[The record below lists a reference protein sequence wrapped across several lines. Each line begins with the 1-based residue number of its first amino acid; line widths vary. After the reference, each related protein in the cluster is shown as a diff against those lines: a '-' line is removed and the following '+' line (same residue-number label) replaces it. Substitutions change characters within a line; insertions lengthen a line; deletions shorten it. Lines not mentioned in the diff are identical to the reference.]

1 MTPTLYPELA
11 RRFDPSA
18 DDADLPGW
26 LDDMA
31 TFQAFPAMR
40 EAAWRNAERLVN
52 AQTPL
57 QRRLVEDSIERTAAL
72 TAQSIRAATAYA
84 PLSGGSAARDAY
96 CSQHHDDR

>member
-1 MTPTLYPELA
+1 
-11 RRFDPSA
+11 
-18 DDADLPGW
+18 
-26 LDDMA
+26 
-31 TFQAFPAMR
+31 MR

-72 TAQSIRAATAYA
+72 TAQSIRVATAYA

-96 CSQHHDDR
+96 CSQHHDHR